1 MSEDNKPSLCLSW
14 QTIEQGLIKT
24 LITDLIV
31 HHWQTIPVHLN
42 VKSLKFERKK
52 KLDIKTA
59 LTLVLK
65 SEKVQ
70 TKAVMAKKN

>member
-1 MSEDNKPSLCLSW
+1 MSKVSN
-14 QTIEQGLIKT
+14 
-24 LITDLIV
+24 
-31 HHWQTIPVHLN
+31 LN
-42 VKSLKFERKK
+42 ENK

-70 TKAVMAKKN
+70 TKAVMAKKKLSKY